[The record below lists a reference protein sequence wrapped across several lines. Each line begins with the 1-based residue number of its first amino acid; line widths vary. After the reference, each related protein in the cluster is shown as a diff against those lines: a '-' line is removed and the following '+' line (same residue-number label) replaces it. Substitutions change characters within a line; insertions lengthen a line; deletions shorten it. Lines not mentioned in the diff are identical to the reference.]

1 MIVVEFLITLAVGI
15 VKPRDRLLN
24 NESDPDWISLEK
36 AMCFSVDT
44 A

>member
-1 MIVVEFLITLAVGI
+1 MIVVEFLITPAVVI
-15 VKPRDRLLN
+15 VKLRDRLLN